1 MRQLN
6 KPAKLLGYKQL
17 SATRGIP
24 FSRTHLAR
32 LEADNKFPRRVQLG
46 AHRVGWVET
55 EIDEWLAD
63 KLAAR
68 DHLVD

>member
-1 MRQLN
+1 MRRLEH
-6 KPAKLLGYKQL
+6 PAKLLGYKQL
-17 SATRGIP
+17 NATRGIP

-32 LEADNKFPRRVQLG
+32 LETEGKFPKRVQLG

-55 EIDEWLAD
+55 EIDEWLAE

-68 DHLVD
+68 DSVK